1 MNYNYNIKV
10 NLKDKLINFYE
21 WESKDKITILK
32 KVPIF
37 KVNEKSYEEIIN
49 KKIKVEKDFLNKISL
64 SNNTCIFCS
73 DIDTIGIKFN
83 NEGLKDKI
91 SKLDLVEEKEILD
104 EMLNKQKSK
113 IKYTIISNEN
123 TYSYKT
129 RKEIRIINNIVGY
142 IEKEK
147 NNNDLIDYLYYE
159 WFNKNTNKKDKYVEL
174 IKSIKENYTEK
185 HNNFYKII
193 VEINS

>member
-37 KVNEKSYEEIIN
+37 KVNDKSYEEIIN
-49 KKIKVEKDFLNKISL
+49 KKIKIEKDFLNKISL
-64 SNNTCIFCS
+64 SNNTCIFCG
-73 DIDTIGIKFN
+73 DIDTICIKFN
-83 NEGLKDKI
+83 NDGLKDKI

-129 RKEIRIINNIVGY
+129 RKEIRIINDIVSY

>member
-49 KKIKVEKDFLNKISL
+49 KKIKVGKDFLNKISL

-73 DIDTIGIKFN
+73 DIDTICIKFN

-129 RKEIRIINNIVGY
+129 RKEIRIINDIVGY

-159 WFNKNTNKKDKYVEL
+159 WFNKNTNKKDKYIEL

>member
-1 MNYNYNIKV
+1 
-10 NLKDKLINFYE
+10 
-21 WESKDKITILK
+21 
-32 KVPIF
+32 
-37 KVNEKSYEEIIN
+37 
-49 KKIKVEKDFLNKISL
+49 
-64 SNNTCIFCS
+64 
-73 DIDTIGIKFN
+73 
-83 NEGLKDKI
+83 
-91 SKLDLVEEKEILD
+91 
-104 EMLNKQKSK
+104 MLNKQKSK

>member
-37 KVNEKSYEEIIN
+37 KVNDKSYEEIIN

-73 DIDTIGIKFN
+73 DIDIICIKFN

>member
-10 NLKDKLINFYE
+10 NLKDELINFYE
-21 WESKDKITILK
+21 WENKDKITILK

-37 KVNEKSYEEIIN
+37 KINDKSYEEIIN
-49 KKIKVEKDFLNKISL
+49 KKIKIEQDFLNKISL
-64 SNNTCIFCS
+64 SNNICIFCN
-73 DIDTIGIKFN
+73 DIDTVCIKFN
-83 NEGLKDKI
+83 NDGLKDKI

-129 RKEIRIINNIVGY
+129 RKEERIINDIVGY

-159 WFNKNTNKKDKYVEL
+159 WFNKNNNKKDKYVEL

-185 HNNFYKII
+185 HNNFYKLI